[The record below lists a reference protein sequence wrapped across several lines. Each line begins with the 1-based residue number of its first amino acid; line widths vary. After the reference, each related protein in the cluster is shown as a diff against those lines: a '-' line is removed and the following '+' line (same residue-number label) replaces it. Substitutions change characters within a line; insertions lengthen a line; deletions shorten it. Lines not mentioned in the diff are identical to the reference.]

1 MKQYAVIKSN
11 KTGLTLILDPQIDF
25 DIIIKELEDKFI
37 ASEGFWGKTTMTLT
51 IEGRALDYMEQ
62 TRIVNTITEHSDIQI
77 LCMLDSDLNIIED
90 YKKAFLKYYSEF
102 NNLTGMLHPG
112 SIRNGEA
119 IESEASIIIIG
130 DVFEDAKVI
139 SGGNIIVLGELSGEA
154 VAGAGGNT
162 DAVVVAFSMNTD
174 KVEIGGI
181 KKAGKSQKNYK
192 KPAAYLL
199 EDDSIILKPIKKSFL
214 SALKH
219 KKCW

>member
-37 ASEGFWGKTTMTLT
+37 ASEGFWGRTTMTLT

-62 TRIVNTITEHSDIQI
+62 TRIVNTITEHSEIQI
-77 LCMLDSDLNIIED
+77 LCMLDSDLTIIED
-90 YKKAFLKYYSEF
+90 YKNAFLKYYSEF

-112 SIRNGEA
+112 SIRDGET
-119 IESEASIIIIG
+119 IEAEASIIIIG
-130 DVFEDAKVI
+130 DVFEKAKIV
-139 SGGNIIVLGELSGEA
+139 SSGNIIVLGELSGEA
-154 VAGAGGNT
+154 QAGVGGNT
-162 DAVVVAFSMNTD
+162 DAVIVAFSMNTD
-174 KVEIGGI
+174 KVAIGDV
-181 KKAGKSQKNYK
+181 KKSGKPQKNYK

-199 EDDSIILKPIKKSFL
+199 EDETIVLKPIKKSFL

>member
-25 DIIIKELEDKFI
+25 DIIIKELEGKFI
-37 ASEGFWGKTTMTLT
+37 ASEGFWGRTTMTLT

-62 TRIVNTITEHSDIQI
+62 TRIVNTITEHSEIQI
-77 LCMLDSDLNIIED
+77 LCMLDSDLTIIED

-112 SIRNGEA
+112 SVRDGET
-119 IESEASIIIIG
+119 IEAEASIIIIG
-130 DVFEDAKVI
+130 DVFEKAKIV
-139 SGGNIIVLGELSGEA
+139 SSGNIIVLGELSGEA
-154 VAGAGGNT
+154 QAGVGGNT
-162 DAVVVAFSMNTD
+162 DAVIVAFSMNTD
-174 KVEIGGI
+174 KVAIGDI
-181 KKAGKSQKNYK
+181 KKNGKPQKNYK

-199 EDDSIILKPIKKSFL
+199 EDETIVLKPIKKSFL

>member
-90 YKKAFLKYYSEF
+90 YKRAFLKYYSEF

-112 SIRNGEA
+112 SIRNGET

-181 KKAGKSQKNYK
+181 KKTGKPQKNYK

>member
-11 KTGLTLILDPQIDF
+11 KTGLTLILDPNADF

-37 ASEGFWGKTTMTLT
+37 ASEGFWGKTIMTLT

-62 TRIVNTITEHSDIQI
+62 SRIVNTITEHSEIQI
-77 LCMLDSDLNIIED
+77 LCVLDSDLAIIES

-112 SIRNGEA
+112 SIRNGET
-119 IESEASIIIIG
+119 IECESSIIIIG
-130 DVFEDAKVI
+130 DVFEDAKII
-139 SGGNIIVLGELSGEA
+139 SGGNIIVLGELSGA
-154 VAGAGGNT
+154 ALAGVGGNK
-162 DAVVVAFSMNTD
+162 DAVIVAFSMNTD
-174 KVEIGGI
+174 RVEIGDI
-181 KKAGKSQKNYK
+181 KKTGKPQKNYK
-192 KPAAYLL
+192 KPAAYFL
-199 EDDSIILKPIKKSFL
+199 ENEGIVLKPIKKSFL